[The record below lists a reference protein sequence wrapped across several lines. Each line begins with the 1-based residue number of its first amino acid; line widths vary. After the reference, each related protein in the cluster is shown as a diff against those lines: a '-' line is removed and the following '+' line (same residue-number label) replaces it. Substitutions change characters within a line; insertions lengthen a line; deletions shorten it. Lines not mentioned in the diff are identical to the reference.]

1 MPRLEEVL
9 ERQLQD
15 PEVRAY
21 WERTALARAVANAV
35 IAYRSAHSLS
45 QRALA
50 ERLGWK
56 PSQVAR
62 LEMGEHNPSMDTL
75 AYLAKALG
83 LRFAMEIGPSGRRVR
98 NRRSDTVE
106 DITTAQGSRILVR
119 AG

>member
-1 MPRLEEVL
+1 M
-9 ERQLQD
+9 
-15 PEVRAY
+15 
-21 WERTALARAVANAV
+21 ANAV
-35 IAYRSAHSLS
+35 IAYRSARSLS

-62 LEMGEHNPSMDTL
+62 LEMGEHNPSMETL

-83 LRFAMEIGPSGRRVR
+83 LRFAMEVGPSGRRVR
-98 NRRSDTVE
+98 RRRSDAVE